1 MKRNG
6 FVVSIDPDVE
16 KSGFA
21 LLDCEA
27 REFTRVEAL
36 AFPDVVDKFAELA
49 AMKADGKDVV
59 VVIEDSDLSVNWHYN
74 SRDSKAVCAAKG
86 RSVGMCHA
94 TARHLK
100 ECAEAYGLEVVPMK
114 PLRKCWKGRDGKIT
128 HDEAAYFM
136 RGLPKQT
143 NQEMR
148 DSCLLCYAYADFP
161 IRQKA
166 EL

>member
-1 MKRNG
+1 MKKEG
-6 FVVSIDPDVE
+6 FIISIDPDVE

-21 LLDCEA
+21 VLDCSKGLFLE
-27 REFTRVEAL
+27 VEAYTFSKIL
-36 AFPDVVDKFAELA
+36 ERFAVLSTSEMSL
-49 AMKADGKDVV
+49 KGLTI
-59 VVIEDSDLSVNWHYN
+59 VIEDSDVSTNWHVN
-74 SRDSKAVCAAKG
+74 PRDNKATAAAKG

-100 ECAEAYGLEVVPMK
+100 ECAEAYGLEVVQMK

-128 HDEAAYFM
+128 HAEAAYFM

-161 IRQKA
+161 IRVKP
-166 EL
+166 

>member
-1 MKRNG
+1 MKREG
-6 FVVSIDPDVE
+6 FVIGIDPDVE

-21 LLDCEA
+21 LLNCKEG
-27 REFTRVEAL
+27 FFVHVEAL
-36 AFPDVVDKFAELA
+36 TFPALIDRLSDYGEA
-49 AMKADGKDVV
+49 KANGKNIV
-59 VVIEDSDLSVNWHYN
+59 VVIEDSDLSTNWHVN
-74 SRDSKAVCAAKG
+74 PRDNKATVAAKG

-100 ECAEAYGLEVVPMK
+100 ECAEAYGLEVVLQK
-114 PLRKCWKGRDGKIT
+114 PLVKMWRGRDRKIT
-128 HDEAAYFM
+128 HEEAEYFM

-161 IRQKA
+161 IRVKP
-166 EL
+166 

>member
-1 MKRNG
+1 MKREG

-49 AMKADGKDVV
+49 VMKADGKDIV

-86 RSVGMCHA
+86 RSVGLCNA

-100 ECAEAYGLEVVPMK
+100 ECAEAYGLEVVLQK
-114 PLRKCWKGRDGKIT
+114 PLVKMWRGRDRKIT
-128 HDEAAYFM
+128 HEEADYFM

-143 NQEMR
+143 NQESR
-148 DSCLLCYAYADFP
+148 DAALLAWAYADYP
-161 IRQKA
+161 IRVKP
-166 EL
+166 

>member
-1 MKRNG
+1 MKREG
-6 FVVSIDPDVE
+6 FVIGIDPDVE

-21 LLDCEA
+21 VLDCEA
-27 REFTRVEAL
+27 REFSRVEAL

-49 AMKADGKDVV
+49 VMKADGKDVV

-86 RSVGMCHA
+86 RSVGLCNA

-114 PLRKCWKGRDGKIT
+114 PLRKIWRGTDGKIS
-128 HDEAAYFM
+128 HEEAAQFM
-136 RGLPKQT
+136 NGIPTRTSQDV
-143 NQEMR
+143 R
-148 DSCLLCYAYADFP
+148 DSMLLAWCYADFP
-161 IRQKA
+161 IRVKP
-166 EL
+166 

>member
-1 MKRNG
+1 MKREG
-6 FVVSIDPDVE
+6 FIISVDPDVE
-16 KSGFA
+16 KSGVA
-21 LLDCEA
+21 VLDCEK
-27 REFTRVEAL
+27 REFINVLAL
-36 AFPDVVDKFAELA
+36 PFP
-49 AMKADGKDVV
+49 KAIEVLKVMQFKSKEENKTAV

-86 RSVGMCHA
+86 RSIGMCHA

-100 ECAEAYGLEVVPMK
+100 ECAEAYGLEVVQMK

-128 HDEAAYFM
+128 HEEAAYFM

-148 DSCLLCYAYADFP
+148 DSCLLCLAYADFP
-161 IRQKA
+161 IRVKP
-166 EL
+166 

>member
-1 MKRNG
+1 MRREG
-6 FVVSIDPDVE
+6 FVIGIDPDVE
-16 KSGFA
+16 KSGLA
-21 LLDCEA
+21 VLNCA
-27 REFTRVEAL
+27 TREF
-36 AFPDVVDKFAELA
+36 DVV
-49 AMKADGKDVV
+49 KAVSFPCAIDTLGAYADILKAGVDVI

-100 ECAEAYGLEVVPMK
+100 ECAEAYGLEVVQMK

-128 HDEAAYFM
+128 HAEAAYFM

-161 IRQKA
+161 IRVKP
-166 EL
+166 